1 MSALCLMP
9 DSAISLLPAPGNVSR
24 PGLTTKRP
32 DWASLWRLLVVQT
45 QNAFNDKVA
54 QFTLLGLAKVML
66 DKAGSDR
73 YAHIVSVL
81 LVVPLLFFAPVAGW
95 MSDRFRKSQV
105 VLWSSLAQVVLLLA
119 LAGAFAMNWFNIA
132 TALFF
137 LLALQAAVLQPAKG
151 GIVKEYVGER
161 FIGLASGWVQ
171 MSAILAFV
179 SGQWVGGKIFE
190 HFYETGTPPDGGW
203 AACYTVLLMAAASLA
218 MVVLSLQMKPTE
230 SHTEEEFR
238 KGMMVEH
245 FHHLGELLRVRKL
258 RLTALG
264 VSFFWF
270 SSVLLTLMLIQLA
283 TQIEPNEASQAERG
297 GMLFAFVGAGVAAG
311 CLLTA
316 WLSAQRIELGLV
328 PLGGL
333 GMAAGAVATLAVDPS
348 GLAFRGLMF
357 TVGAASAVFLVPL
370 NAHLQDLLEPR
381 VRGRMLSAAG
391 LLDAFAMMVAI
402 VLQLAWLKLGV
413 PVLWQ
418 FAMLGLLCLATS
430 VYVLRIIPQS
440 FLRFTLLGLARVL
453 YRTRSLHS
461 GRIPET
467 GGALIISSHVSYVD
481 ALILSATCERE
492 LIFTVYDQFFDN
504 PILARFMR
512 LFGVVPISEKRAK
525 DAIMTMVDLIK
536 AGHLVCIFPEGQ
548 VTRTGFM
555 NEIRKGFEL
564 IARRA
569 KAPVVPVYLDALWGS
584 IFSFEGGR
592 FFTKWPRHFPV
603 HLTAVWGEPIP
614 PDQLSAEGARTLFQ
628 QLAEEGLSSR
638 PEVNQPL
645 RLALA
650 KGLSRAPWRLAIAEA
665 ESPDDPGRR
674 LSRGTL
680 FAQAMHLARRWEPFA
695 LRRVLVVLPDGAAA
709 VLALLAL
716 KLAGKV
722 PVLLPP
728 ALLEHPDLPAFLQR
742 QGIPSAIS
750 HTRLRADFPSAPWP
764 DHFLDLQ
771 AEMEEL
777 DDLHILGDFAF
788 ATLASAALRRLRV
801 EWRVGHDGLGW
812 IETAPDGALRL
823 IPKADRDVLA
833 QVEMLQGT
841 DLLRDSDVLLNAL
854 PLASAGG
861 QALLWTSLDRG
872 LPLILA
878 PEVGDP
884 RLGSAWLA
892 EYHPTVAAGGPAL
905 AAALAVPA
913 TSLRLFLHW
922 SPSGDPLPEPIAAAL
937 QAANGALPCRGL
949 IHFDSGSLVAVSLPD
964 PPLATR
970 TAEPQTGQ
978 RADSPG
984 RLLPGL
990 LEAALPPGWHTDS
1003 SGFVNRAAP
1012 SLTA

>member
-1 MSALCLMP
+1 MP
-9 DSAISLLPAPGNVSR
+9 DSAISILPAPGNASH
-24 PGLTTKRP
+24 PGLSHKRP

-119 LAGAFAMNWFNIA
+119 LAAAFALDWFGVA
-132 TALFF
+132 TGLFF

-179 SGQWVGGKIFE
+179 TGQWVGGKIFE
-190 HFYETGTPPDGGW
+190 HFYVTGHPPNGGM
-203 AACYTVLLMAAASLA
+203 AACWTVLAMAAASLL
-218 MVVLSLQMKPTE
+218 MVLLSLQMEPTQ
-230 SHTEEEFR
+230 SHTEEKFR

-311 CLLTA
+311 CMLTA
-316 WLSAQRIELGLV
+316 WLSARRIELGLV

-370 NAHLQDLLEPR
+370 NAYLQDLLEPR

-391 LLDAFAMMVAI
+391 LLDAFAMMIGI

-440 FLRFTLLGLARVL
+440 FLRFTVLGLARVF
-453 YRTRSLHS
+453 YRTRSLHH

-467 GGALIISSHVSYVD
+467 GGALIISNHVSYLD
-481 ALILSATCERE
+481 ALILSATCDRE
-492 LIFTVYDQFFDN
+492 LVFTVYDQFFDN
-504 PILARFMR
+504 PFLARFLR
-512 LFGVVPISEKRAK
+512 LFGVVPISETRAK
-525 DAIMTMVDLIK
+525 DAILTMIELLK

-569 KAPVVPVYLDALWGS
+569 KAPVIPVYLDALWGS

-592 FFTKWPRHFPV
+592 FVTKWPRHFPP
-603 HLTAVWGEPIP
+603 HLTSIWGEPIP
-614 PDQLSAEGARTLFQ
+614 PDQLSAEAARILFQ
-628 QLAEEGLSSR
+628 QLADEGLSAR
-638 PEVNQPL
+638 PEINLPL
-645 RLALA
+645 RVSLA
-650 KGLSRAPWRLAIAEA
+650 KGLSRAPWRLAIADA
-665 ESPDDPGRR
+665 EGPGDPGRR

-695 LRRVLVVLPDGAAA
+695 VGRVLVVLPDGAAA
-709 VLALLAL
+709 ALALLAL

-728 ALLEHPDLPAFLQR
+728 ALLEHPELGAFLQR
-742 QGIPSAIS
+742 HHITSAVS
-750 HTRLRADFPSAPWP
+750 QAGLRADFPRAPWP

-771 AEMEEL
+771 TEMEEL
-777 DDLHILGDFAF
+777 DDLHMLGDFAF
-788 ATLASAALRRLRV
+788 ATLASAALRRLRL
-801 EWRVGHDGLGW
+801 EWRGGQDGLGW
-812 IETAPDGALRL
+812 IEASPDGPLRL
-823 IPKADRDVLA
+823 MVRTDRDVLA
-833 QVEMLQGT
+833 QVAMIRAT
-841 DLLRDSDVLLNAL
+841 DLLWENDVVLSTQ

-861 QALLWTSLDRG
+861 QALFWTCLDRG

-878 PEVGDP
+878 PETSDS

-892 EYHPTVAAGGPAL
+892 EYRPTAALGGPAL
-905 AAALAVPA
+905 AAALAVPGA
-913 TSLRLFLHW
+913 SLRLFLTW
-922 SPSGDPLPEPIAAAL
+922 SPTGQALSPPLASALHLATGAAACSGL
-937 QAANGALPCRGL
+937 TYPEAGA
-949 IHFDSGSLVAVSLPD
+949 LVAVSLPD

-970 TAEPQTGQ
+970 TAEPQIGQ

-990 LEAALPPGWHTDS
+990 REAALPPGWRTDP
-1003 SGFVNRAAP
+1003 SGFAVSAAPP